1 MKGTKMPRRR
11 KRSNFLDEDD
21 NHERWLV
28 SYADFVTLLFA
39 FFVLMYSVS
48 SVNNIEYENLSEVL
62 EEAFTHKKNEKTVET
77 KVEIQPED
85 SESVATTIEPIVL
98 DNPVIEKKEEK
109 EEKEQEEKEEQEEE
123 KEEKQD
129 KKDLS
134 EEILKERRL
143 LQQISE
149 NFEEV
154 LQPYIE
160 KDLVKVIRNDFW
172 IELEMNSELLFVSG
186 EAAFSDRALP
196 ILEKIAELVRRMPNI
211 INVEGHT
218 DNMPIDTMR
227 FSSNWELSSAR
238 ATSVV
243 REFVN
248 YGISPKRLAAI
259 GYGEHH
265 PVAENEGEESRK
277 KNRRVVLVLMSRAF
291 ARYGMNDEERANL
304 LNFNRSVK
312 ESPAL

>member
-1 MKGTKMPRRR
+1 MARRR
-11 KRSNFLDEDD
+11 TKRNFLDEDD

-48 SVNNIEYENLSEVL
+48 TVNNIEYESLSEAL
-62 EEAFTHKKNEKTVET
+62 EEAFTNEKVEEVVET
-77 KVEIQPED
+77 EVEEQAEEPG
-85 SESVATTIEPIVL
+85 SAATTIEPIIL
-98 DNPVIEKKEEK
+98 DNPVTEEK
-109 EEKEQEEKEEQEEE
+109 R
-123 KEEKQD
+123 
-129 KKDLS
+129 DLS
-134 EEILKERRL
+134 EEILKERRF

-149 NFEEV
+149 NFEDV

-160 KDLVKVIRNDFW
+160 NDLVKVIRNDFW

-186 EAAFSDRALP
+186 DAGFSSRAKP
-196 ILEKIAELVRRMPNI
+196 ILEKIADLVRRMPNI

-218 DNMPIDTMR
+218 DDMPIDTMR

-265 PVAENEGEESRK
+265 PVTENTNGENRK

-291 ARYGMNDEERANL
+291 ARYGMTDEERANL

-312 ESPAL
+312 QNSAL

>member
-1 MKGTKMPRRR
+1 MARRR
-11 KRSNFLDEDD
+11 TKRNFLDEDD

-48 SVNNIEYENLSEVL
+48 TVNNIEYESLSEAL
-62 EEAFTHKKNEKTVET
+62 EEAFTNEKVEEAVET
-77 KVEIQPED
+77 EAEEQAEEP
-85 SESVATTIEPIVL
+85 ESVATTIEPIIL
-98 DNPVIEKKEEK
+98 DNSVAEEK
-109 EEKEQEEKEEQEEE
+109 R
-123 KEEKQD
+123 
-129 KKDLS
+129 DLS
-134 EEILKERRL
+134 EEILKERRF

-149 NFEEV
+149 NFEDV

-160 KDLVKVIRNDFW
+160 NDLVKVIRNDFW

-186 EAAFSDRALP
+186 DASFSSRAKP
-196 ILEKIAELVRRMPNI
+196 ILEKIADLVRRMPNI

-218 DNMPIDTMR
+218 DDMPIDTMR

-265 PVAENEGEESRK
+265 PVTENINEESRK

-291 ARYGMNDEERANL
+291 ARYGMTDEERANL

-312 ESPAL
+312 QNSTL

>member
-1 MKGTKMPRRR
+1 MARRR
-11 KRSNFLDEDD
+11 IKRNFLDEDD

-48 SVNNIEYENLSEVL
+48 TVNNIEYESLSEAL
-62 EEAFTHKKNEKTVET
+62 EEAFTNEKVEETVET
-77 KVEIQPED
+77 EVEEQAEEP
-85 SESVATTIEPIVL
+85 ESVATTIEPIIL
-98 DNPVIEKKEEK
+98 DNSVIEEK
-109 EEKEQEEKEEQEEE
+109 R
-123 KEEKQD
+123 
-129 KKDLS
+129 DLS
-134 EEILKERRL
+134 EEILKERRF

-149 NFEEV
+149 NFEDV

-160 KDLVKVIRNDFW
+160 NDLVKVIRNDFW

-186 EAAFSDRALP
+186 DASFSSRAKP
-196 ILEKIAELVRRMPNI
+196 ILEKIADLVRRMPNI

-218 DNMPIDTMR
+218 DDMPIDTMR

-265 PVAENEGEESRK
+265 PVTENINEESRK

-291 ARYGMNDEERANL
+291 ARYGMTDEERANL

-312 ESPAL
+312 QNSTL

>member
-1 MKGTKMPRRR
+1 MARRR
-11 KRSNFLDEDD
+11 NRKNFLDEDD

-48 SVNNIEYENLSEVL
+48 SVNNFEYENLSDAL
-62 EEAFTHKKNEKTVET
+62 EEAFTNEKVE
-77 KVEIQPED
+77 KSVENFPES
-85 SESVATTIEPIVL
+85 SEPVVTTIEPEIS
-98 DNPVIEKKEEK
+98 DEPATMEKR
-109 EEKEQEEKEEQEEE
+109 
-123 KEEKQD
+123 
-129 KKDLS
+129 DLS

-160 KDLVKVIRNDFW
+160 NDLVKVIRNDFW
-172 IELEMNSELLFVSG
+172 IELEMNSELLFLSG
-186 EAAFSDRALP
+186 EAEFSNRALP
-196 ILEKIAELVRRMPNI
+196 ILEKIADLVRRMPNI

-218 DNMPIDTMR
+218 DNMPIRTMQ

-265 PVAENEGEESRK
+265 PVAENITEDSRK
-277 KNRRVVLVLMSRAF
+277 QNRRVVLVLMSRAF
-291 ARYGMNDEERANL
+291 ARYGMSDEERAKL
-304 LNFNRSVK
+304 LNFNRSLK
-312 ESPAL
+312 EEPVL

>member
-1 MKGTKMPRRR
+1 MARRR
-11 KRSNFLDEDD
+11 NKKNFLDEDD

-48 SVNNIEYENLSEVL
+48 TVNNIEYESLSEAL
-62 EEAFTHKKNEKTVET
+62 EEAFTDK
-77 KVEIQPED
+77 KVEETEETVVEKQAEVFD
-85 SESVATTIEPIVL
+85 SASTTIEPIIL
-98 DNPVIEKKEEK
+98 DNPVTEE
-109 EEKEQEEKEEQEEE
+109 
-123 KEEKQD
+123 

-134 EEILKERRL
+134 EEILKERRF
-143 LQQISE
+143 LQQVSE
-149 NFEEV
+149 NFEDV

-160 KDLVKVIRNDFW
+160 NDLIKVIKNDFW

-186 EAAFSDRALP
+186 EVDFSKRAKP
-196 ILEKIAELVRRMPNI
+196 ILEKIADLVRRMPNI

-218 DNMPIDTMR
+218 DDMPIDTMR

-243 REFVN
+243 REFEN

-265 PVAENEGEESRK
+265 PVAENFNEESRK

-291 ARYGMNDEERANL
+291 ARYGMTDEERANL
-304 LNFNRSVK
+304 LNFNRSVE
-312 ESPAL
+312 ESSAL

>member
-1 MKGTKMPRRR
+1 MEATEMARRR
-11 KRSNFLDEDD
+11 NRKKFLSEDD
-21 NHERWLV
+21 NPERWLI

-48 SVNNIEYENLSEVL
+48 SVNNIEIESLSEAL
-62 EEAFTHKKNEKTVET
+62 EEAFTNEKVEKTVKT
-77 KVEIQPED
+77 MPEV
-85 SESVATTIEPIVL
+85 SESVATTIEPMIL
-98 DNPVIEKKEEK
+98 DNPVIDEKR
-109 EEKEQEEKEEQEEE
+109 
-123 KEEKQD
+123 
-129 KKDLS
+129 DLS

-149 NFEEV
+149 NFEDV

-160 KDLVKVIRNDFW
+160 NDLVKVIRNDFW

-186 EAAFSDRALP
+186 EAEFSNRALP

-211 INVEGHT
+211 INIEGHT
-218 DNMPIDTMR
+218 DNMPIKTMQ

-248 YGISPKRLAAI
+248 YGIPPKRLAAI

-265 PVAENEGEESRK
+265 PVAENISEESRK
-277 KNRRVVLVLMSRAF
+277 QNRRVVLVLMSRAF
-291 ARYGMNDEERANL
+291 ARYGMSDEERAKL
-304 LNFNRSVK
+304 LNFNRSVS
-312 ESPAL
+312 EDSAL